1 MCFTDVVAYFYFNFI
16 FSLMSWFG
24 GLLPVTPNW
33 VVNTVP
39 GFCRSQGVTNSVEFV
54 QVKHFLFYLK
64 GVRLYKKLYF
74 VKYCYL
80 MGIQR
85 NVFLAFYIFLPLV
98 EP

>member
-16 FSLMSWFG
+16 FSLMSWFC
-24 GLLPVTPNW
+24 GLLPLTPDL

-80 MGIQR
+80 MGIQI
-85 NVFLAFYIFLPLV
+85 NVFFSFLYLSPFG
-98 EP
+98 

>member
-74 VKYCYL
+74 LSIVTSL
-80 MGIQR
+80 
-85 NVFLAFYIFLPLV
+85 VFKEIVF
-98 EP
+98 